1 MAKKNGRRLRAEV
14 ATRVQ
19 DAKHSHKP
27 TNKSIQAA
35 RFHRVR
41 EVLREFD
48 GQIDVEHTSGGHLK
62 IMIENAEPVF
72 ASCSPSDYRAL
83 RNMRA
88 MIRRALRTVP

>member
-1 MAKKNGRRLRAEV
+1 
-14 ATRVQ
+14 
-19 DAKHSHKP
+19 
-27 TNKSIQAA
+27 
-35 RFHRVR
+35 
-41 EVLREFD
+41 VLREFD

-83 RNMRA
+83 RDMRA